1 MSVPS
6 YKRKQS
12 SSQYIQTAQNL
23 MKFTLQKSLKLP
35 KRYTFFI
42 STDLVKTAQD
52 VYKKVMII
60 QTLYSQTSEH
70 DLKKVELCE
79 ESIGLLN
86 YLTSQLDIVKVYC
99 PNLQENTFIKW
110 LELIEEEK
118 RLLKGLIKKL
128 EK

>member
-60 QTLYSQTSEH
+60 QTLYSQTAEH
-70 DLKKVELCE
+70 DLKKIELCE

-86 YLTSQLDIVKVYC
+86 YLTSQLDILKVYC
-99 PNLQENTFIKW
+99 PNIQENTFVRW